1 MRQTNGTVLLRWPLI
16 QHIIT
21 AGWRYSDGTSHSA
34 LDLRAAIGTPVYAAE
49 AGTVDWVQAWDGHTK
64 TGNQS
69 YGNLVRILH
78 QPYRGAKL
86 QTYYAHLSQTLVKQ
100 GEAVAEGQLIGYA
113 GNTGNS
119 FGSHLHFEVRLNG
132 TRVNPLNW
140 LDDDFTTASN
150 KVILGDYTSVEAP
163 EKEKEESNMNFTSD
177 TLKIGPVS
185 EGDRNTLKE
194 LAAQLALS
202 CQDLG
207 DDLIVGPMSAGDRTT
222 VAAKVAALALECA
235 DYTPSQKPQEETP
248 GPARTDLS
256 LVLEKLEGQEKTL
269 EELSLGM
276 TLLLDKLAAAGKA
289 LG

>member
-1 MRQTNGTVLLRWPLI
+1 MRLKDETVLFCWPLI

-21 AGWRYSDGTSHSA
+21 AGWRYSDGTSHGA

-49 AGTVDWVQAWDGHTK
+49 AGTADWVQAWDGHTK

-78 QPYRGAKL
+78 QPYKGAKL

-163 EKEKEESNMNFTSD
+163 GEEKEESNMNFTSD

-194 LAAQLALS
+194 LAAGLGLGGE
-202 CQDLG
+202 DLG
-207 DDLIVGPMSAGDRTT
+207 DYLLIGPMSEGDRTT
-222 VAAKVAALALECA
+222 VAAKAEALALECA
-235 DYTPSQKPQEETP
+235 DYTPSQQPQEETP
-248 GPARTDLS
+248 GPAQTDLA

-276 TLLLDKLAAAGKA
+276 TLLLDKLSAAGKA